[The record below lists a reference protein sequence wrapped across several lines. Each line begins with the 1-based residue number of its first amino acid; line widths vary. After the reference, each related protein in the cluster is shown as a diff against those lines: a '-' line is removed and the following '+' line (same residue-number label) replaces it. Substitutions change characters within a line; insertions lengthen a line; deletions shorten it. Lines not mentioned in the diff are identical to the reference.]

1 MTTEETNPRWGASY
15 RLVAAEKW
23 KSKSAALGGD
33 LTRALVEYAR
43 PAPGMRVLD
52 LASGTGEPAISLA
65 PLVAP
70 LGHVTALD
78 LSPELLEIAQER
90 ARQRG
95 LTNFSTHPADANH
108 LPFADASFDLV
119 TSRFGVMFLRED
131 ALREAYRV
139 LKPGGRACFSAWGP
153 LEQPYWSST
162 IGIVHQHVGGP
173 LTLPGQSP
181 FEYARPGSLSA
192 ALERAGFDAQE
203 QTRNIAW
210 TWPGTAEEVWEQVQ
224 AVAAPFIP
232 MFERVPRASWGSIHA
247 EVLAS
252 VGRYVDGN
260 RVKFGA
266 VVVFAAGAKG
276 EGPASG
282 L

>member
-1 MTTEETNPRWGASY
+1 MTSAASNPPWGASY

-23 KSKSAALGGD
+23 KAKSAALGGD

-43 PAPGMRVLD
+43 PTPGMSVLD
-52 LASGTGEPAISLA
+52 LASGAGEPAISLA

-70 LGHVTALD
+70 AGQVTALD
-78 LSPELLEIAQER
+78 LSPELLAVARER

-95 LTNFSTHPADANH
+95 LTNFSTRAADANQ

-119 TSRFGVMFLRED
+119 TSRFGVMFLREA

-139 LKPGGRACFSAWGP
+139 LKPGGRACFAAWGP
-153 LEQPYWSST
+153 FEQPYWSST
-162 IGIVHQHVGGP
+162 VGIVHKHVGGP
-173 LTLPGQSP
+173 LTLPGQNP

-192 ALERAGFDAQE
+192 ALERAGFEAHE
-203 QTRNIAW
+203 QIRSLAW
-210 TWPGTAEEVWEQVQ
+210 TWPGSAEEVWEQVR

-232 MFERVPRASWGSIHA
+232 MFERVPPASWASIHA

-252 VGRYVDGN
+252 IARYVEGHS
-260 RVKFGA
+260 VKFGA

-276 EGPASG
+276 GAAASG

>member
-1 MTTEETNPRWGASY
+1 MTSENSNPPWGASY

-23 KSKSAALGGD
+23 KAKSAALGGD

-43 PAPGMRVLD
+43 PKPGMRVLD

-70 LGHVTALD
+70 VGHVTALD
-78 LSPELLEIAQER
+78 LSPELLEIARER

-95 LTNFSTHPADANH
+95 LSNFSTRPADANS

-139 LKPGGRACFSAWGP
+139 LKPGGRACFAAWGP
-153 LEQPYWSST
+153 FEQPYWAST
-162 IGIVHQHVGGP
+162 VGIVHQHVGGP
-173 LTLPGQSP
+173 ITLPGHSP
-181 FEYARPGSLSA
+181 FRYARPGSLSA
-192 ALERAGFDAQE
+192 ALERAGFEAQE
-203 QTRNIAW
+203 ETRNIAW
-210 TWPGTAEEVWEQVQ
+210 TWPGSAQEVWEQVQ
-224 AVAAPFIP
+224 AVAAPFLP
-232 MFERVPRASWGSIHA
+232 LFERVPRASWESIHA
-247 EVLAS
+247 EVLAAMAQ
-252 VGRYVDGN
+252 YVDGN
-260 RVKFGA
+260 QVNFGA
-266 VVVFAAGAKG
+266 LIVFAAGAKG
-276 EGPASG
+276 EGPLSR